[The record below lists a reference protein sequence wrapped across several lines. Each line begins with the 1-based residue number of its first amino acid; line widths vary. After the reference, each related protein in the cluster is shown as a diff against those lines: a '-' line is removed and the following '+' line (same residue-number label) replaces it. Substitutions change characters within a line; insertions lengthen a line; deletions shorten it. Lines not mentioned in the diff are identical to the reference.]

1 MIEIEHDVFDI
12 AWRMKSIDERYRLYY
27 NRKSRRYE
35 VYIGDTLE
43 SVIPYDTLDIR
54 TLEYLRK
61 TRREN
66 IDALMAEIEEHNR
79 RLEEES
85 NRRIMERAN
94 SRIEEVLE

>member
-27 NRKSRRYE
+27 NRKAKRYE
-35 VYIGDTLE
+35 VYIGDMLE

-54 TLEYLRK
+54 MLEYLRK

-66 IDALMAEIEEHNR
+66 INALMAEIEEHNR

-94 SRIEEVLE
+94 SRIEEVLV